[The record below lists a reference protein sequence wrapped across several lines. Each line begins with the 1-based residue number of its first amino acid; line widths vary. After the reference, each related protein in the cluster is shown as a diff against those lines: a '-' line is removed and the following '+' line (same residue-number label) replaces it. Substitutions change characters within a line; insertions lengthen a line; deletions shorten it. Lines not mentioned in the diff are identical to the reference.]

1 MAYGQDH
8 KLGSITPGKLADL
21 IVLEK
26 DIYTIDPMEIADT
39 KIDMTIFDGQIVY
52 QRQSV

>member
-1 MAYGQDH
+1 
-8 KLGSITPGKLADL
+8 LGSITPGKRADL
-21 IVLEK
+21 VILER
-26 DIYTIDPMEIADT
+26 DIFTIDPLEIADT